1 MISIMSVE
9 AGVQESSSG
18 VAPARTP
25 CLVCGGALGA
35 SKLPGLLRCTRC
47 GFVTANLSISDETLK
62 ALYGE
67 DYFHGNEYLDYQA
80 EEQSLRANFRDRIR
94 TLQRVVPGLSE
105 AELFEIGCAY
115 GYFLA
120 EVAASVRTAAGID
133 ISDDA
138 VAAAREKR
146 NVDAVC
152 GDYLGYRLPR
162 QVDIIALWDTVE
174 HLKRP
179 DLFIAK
185 AATDLKPGGHIALT
199 TGDIDSLNA
208 RLRGGNWRMIHP
220 PTHLHYF
227 SVATLGAL
235 LERHGFEIVHASH
248 PGNSRNLRSILYYV
262 LALRLKFHRLYEA
275 LKGNPLLDFRI
286 TVNLFDI
293 MFVVARKKA

>member
-9 AGVQESSSG
+9 AGVQEPSSG

-47 GFVTANLSISDETLK
+47 GFVTANLSISDEALK

-94 TLQRVVPGLSE
+94 TLQRVVPRLSE

-120 EVAASVRTAAGID
+120 EVAAGVRAAAGID

-152 GDYLGYRLPR
+152 GDYLGHRLPR

-185 AATDLKPGGHIALT
+185 AAADLKPGGHIALT